1 MGKPIIQGI
10 KPFPMLIFTSLSVI
24 IIGFVFQF
32 VAMFL
37 GAVLFKVPLME
48 LLDLGTMGSQ
58 SIINAVK
65 FIQIFGGIGT
75 FIFSSILLSF
85 LYTGD
90 WLGYFNIHAVPAAPI
105 VILFAIMIAGLPF
118 VNYLTELNNQMIIP
132 VERLEELLRTLEE
145 QTESMMMK
153 LIAVDNIGGLLIN
166 LLMIAVIPAIGE
178 ELLFRGL
185 IQRHLTE
192 SFKNV
197 HIAIIVTAIIFSL
210 VHMQIYSF
218 LPRFFLGI
226 VLGYMLFIGRSI
238 WYPIIAHFLNNA
250 LGVIFYYMVNKEK
263 AGETLEEIGTSESMP
278 VMAFFSLIAVVGF
291 MMIFVWM
298 TRTLKPGY
306 SEKDSLR

>member
-1 MGKPIIQGI
+1 MKPL
-10 KPFPMLIFTSLSVI
+10 PMFLFTSFSVI
-24 IIGFVFQF
+24 IIGFLFQF
-32 VAMFL
+32 IAMLL

-48 LLDLGTMGSQ
+48 LLDLVAMEER

-85 LYTGD
+85 LYTGE
-90 WLGYFNIHAVPAAPI
+90 WLGYFTTRPFPAAAPI
-105 VILFAIMIAGLPF
+105 IIILAIVVAGLPF
-118 VNYLTELNNQMIIP
+118 VNYLTEINTRMTIP
-132 VERLEELLRTLEE
+132 IDRLEDLLRSLEE

-153 LIAVDNIGGLLIN
+153 LIAVDNVGGLLIN

-192 SFKNV
+192 SFRNI
-197 HIAIIVTAIIFSL
+197 HIAIIVTAVIFSL

-226 VLGYMLFIGRSI
+226 MLGYLLYIGKSV
-238 WYPIIAHFLNNA
+238 WYPIIAHFINNA
-250 LGVIFYYMVNKEK
+250 LGVIFYFFAHKDK

-278 VMAFFSLIAVVGF
+278 LMAFFSLIAVAGF
-291 MMIFVWM
+291 MMILVRM
-298 TRTLKPGY
+298 LRTPVSVQ
-306 SEKDSLR
+306 SEKD